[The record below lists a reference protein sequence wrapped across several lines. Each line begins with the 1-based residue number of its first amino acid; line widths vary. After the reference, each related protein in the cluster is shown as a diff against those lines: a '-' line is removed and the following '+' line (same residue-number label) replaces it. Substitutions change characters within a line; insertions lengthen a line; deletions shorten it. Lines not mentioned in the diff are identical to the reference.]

1 MTLAEWL
8 IPKPSLAAQA
18 QYRHTCD
25 ILRSEGRDNVDRV
38 IDLACSLAQQNM
50 LQQTIIR
57 QATQHIGELELIA
70 LLMEA
75 PPRRPTL
82 RQRLAR
88 LLGRE

>member
-1 MTLAEWL
+1 MALAEWL

-25 ILRSEGRDNVDRV
+25 ILRNEGRDNVDRV

-70 LLMEA
+70 LLMEP
-75 PPRRPTL
+75 PPRCPTL

-88 LLGRE
+88 LLGRK

>member
-1 MTLAEWL
+1 
-8 IPKPSLAAQA
+8 
-18 QYRHTCD
+18 
-25 ILRSEGRDNVDRV
+25 
-38 IDLACSLAQQNM
+38 LACSLAQQNM